1 MKRLFLLI
9 LPLCLLLTLGA
20 CGNNQPDNSACEHI
34 LGDWVVEKAA
44 TCKDEGL
51 LTRSCTKC
59 SYMEATKIEKTN
71 DHIEVID
78 PEVPATCDK
87 TGLSE
92 GKHCAVC
99 EKVFVAQQET
109 PVVAHA
115 YDDKYD
121 EFCNVCGHIRDAEC
135 AHKETEVL
143 EGKAATC
150 TEIGL
155 TDGSK
160 CKKCGEILVAQ
171 TVLPVIDHIE
181 SGWIV
186 DIDATKT
193 EDGKKHTECTVCG
206 MQMAEDIIQA
216 TGSVG
221 LKFSLHY
228 DNQSY
233 FVSGIG
239 TCTDSDIVIPNT
251 YNNLPVTTI
260 GSHAFSSCDS
270 LTSVII
276 GDSVTYISTRA
287 FYHCSNLT
295 SVIIGDNVT
304 AIGDDAFYW
313 CSSLTSVIIPDS
325 VTTIDKYAFCCCSS
339 LTSVTIPD
347 SVTTISHAAF
357 AECDGLTNVTIPD
370 SVTTIDEYAFS
381 GCDSLADVTIGDSV
395 TTIDEYAFYECGNLT
410 SVTIGD
416 SVTSIGNFAF
426 AECDSLT
433 SVTIPGSVTTIW
445 NRVFDSCDSLT
456 SVTIPDS
463 VNSIGFGVFSSCD
476 SLYRITYKGTISQ
489 WGKIAKSS
497 DWNLKAFYY
506 TIYCTDGQISK
517 SGTIT
522 YN

>member
-71 DHIEVID
+71 DHIEVTD

-109 PVVAHA
+109 PVVAHT

-121 EFCNVCGHIRDAEC
+121 ESCNVCDHIRDAEC

-143 EGKAATC
+143 EAKAATC
-150 TEIGL
+150 TENGL
-155 TDGSK
+155 TEGSK

-206 MQMAEDIIQA
+206 VQMAEDIIPA
-216 TGSVG
+216 TGSIG
-221 LKFSLHY
+221 LQYELNNDKKGY
-228 DNQSY
+228 R
-233 FVSGIG
+233 VTGIG
-239 TCTDSDIVIPNT
+239 TCTDTDILIPDI
-251 YNNLPVTTI
+251 YNNLPVTNI
-260 GSHAFSSCDS
+260 YH
-270 LTSVII
+270 
-276 GDSVTYISTRA
+276 RA
-287 FYHCSNLT
+287 FYECTNLT
-295 SVIIGDNVT
+295 SVV
-304 AIGDDAFYW
+304 
-313 CSSLTSVIIPDS
+313 
-325 VTTIDKYAFCCCSS
+325 
-339 LTSVTIPD
+339 IPD
-347 SVTTISHAAF
+347 SVTTIS
-357 AECDGLTNVTIPD
+357 TW
-370 SVTTIDEYAFS
+370 
-381 GCDSLADVTIGDSV
+381 
-395 TTIDEYAFYECGNLT
+395 AFYCCNNLT

-416 SVTSIGNFAF
+416 SVTTIDDYAFAGCSKLTSMTIGN
-426 AECDSLT
+426 
-433 SVTIPGSVTTIW
+433 SVTTIGISAFTDCT
-445 NRVFDSCDSLT
+445 RLVS
-456 SVTIPDS
+456 
-463 VNSIGFGVFSSCD
+463 
-476 SLYRITYKGTISQ
+476 ITYQGTIAQ
-489 WGKIAKSS
+489 WENITKGVY
-497 DWNLKAFYY
+497 WNSYTGTY
-506 TIYCTDGQISK
+506 TIYCTDGKIAK
-517 SGTIT
+517 DGTVT